1 MFCELSSHMPL
12 EMSLVEKQQQLKTFS
27 RKDRDY
33 LHINKKINHVIL
45 QANDDLRT
53 MVLEF
58 SLFGWTL

>member
-1 MFCELSSHMPL
+1 MPL

-27 RKDRDY
+27 HTDKDY

-45 QANDDLRT
+45 QDNDDLRT

-58 SLFGWTL
+58 SLFGWIL